1 MTTRL
6 GAFLCTLALAATA
19 AFAAAPAAQAAP
31 TTDTT
36 VQAWYREFLGR
47 SAEQARND
55 PGRQHWVRQID
66 AGMRPSDALW
76 AITHSREYVE
86 REVAAYYNE
95 HLGRAPDPGA
105 AYWVDSAV
113 NRGMALEWVE
123 LNILGSSEYRQRSTF
138 DTGFGTEFAVE
149 WFYLYETLGR
159 YEGSPGEISY
169 WSNRIR
175 QVGSF
180 QAVRELWYTDEA
192 VRYRI
197 NEHYKDLLYRFE
209 GADFGGLAYWYP
221 KEVESD
227 INVQVLL
234 ASTPEFATKREFG

>member
-6 GAFLCTLALAATA
+6 GAFFCTLALAATA

-36 VQAWYREFLGR
+36 VRAWYVEFLGR
-47 SAEQARND
+47 SREAAEAD
-55 PGRQHWVRQID
+55 PGRQYWVRQID
-66 AGMRPSDALW
+66 AGTRPSDALW

-86 REVAAYYNE
+86 REIAGYYND

-105 AYWVDSAV
+105 AYWVENAV
-113 NRGMALEWVE
+113 SRGMALEWVE
-123 LNILGSSEYRQRSTF
+123 QNFLASDEYFSDNFGYSLGGTYVVDDWYYDILGRFNASDGEEAYWADRARR
-138 DTGFGTEFAVE
+138 V
-149 WFYLYETLGR
+149 GR
-159 YEGSPGEISY
+159 L
-169 WSNRIR
+169 
-175 QVGSF
+175 
-180 QAVRELWYTDEA
+180 QAVREIYYSDEA
-192 VRYRI
+192 IRYRI
-197 NEHYKDLLYRFE
+197 NEHYKNLLFRFE

-234 ASTPEFATKREFG
+234 ASTPEFATKRQYG